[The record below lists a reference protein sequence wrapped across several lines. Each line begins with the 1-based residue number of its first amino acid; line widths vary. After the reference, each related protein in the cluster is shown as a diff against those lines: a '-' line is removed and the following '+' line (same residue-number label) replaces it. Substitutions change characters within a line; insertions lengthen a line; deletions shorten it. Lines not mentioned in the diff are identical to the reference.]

1 MSSDNNLQKME
12 RDIVNEITEPSQSK
26 TAVNANAAPGNPL
39 PKEGSNASGVSTP
52 GNTPPF
58 EDLGGPTVDNA
69 SPTNDSAKLK
79 DPAGSLK
86 QVRDVVTKKGAKA
99 DPMKG
104 LNSGDEVEIKDDQE
118 VVAEEPAVE
127 EDQVVAEAETT
138 EEEVVAEAPDYT
150 EISIEEDVN
159 ALVAG
164 EELSEEFKEKTAV
177 IFEAAI
183 KSKLVEEIDRFEEKY
198 NEELDAE
205 INSTKEDLVEKVD
218 SYLNY
223 VVENWMEDNK
233 LAIQTGLRTEIA
245 EGFMNNLK
253 DLFTESYI
261 EVPESKIDLVDEL
274 AETVEELEEKLNS
287 TTGNAIA
294 MAEELESYKR
304 DAIIAEHSKDL
315 ADTQIAKLKSL
326 VEDVDFDDE
335 ETFSKKVATVKES
348 YFTKESVN
356 VETADIDTDESD
368 DIVESSGSMAQ
379 YISALKATQS

>member
-1 MSSDNNLQKME
+1 MPKMPGTKAGM
-12 RDIVNEITEPSQSK
+12 INAMYMKASK
-26 TAVNANAAPGNPL
+26 M
-39 PKEGSNASGVSTP
+39 KK
-52 GNTPPF
+52 
-58 EDLGGPTVDNA
+58 EDLAAMYGKVMAESVDE
-69 SPTNDSAKLK
+69 D
-79 DPAGSLK
+79 G
-86 QVRDVVTKKGAKA
+86 
-99 DPMKG
+99 
-104 LNSGDEVEIKDDQE
+104 E
-118 VVAEEPAVE
+118 VVLDTA
-127 EDQVVAEAETT
+127 DL
-138 EEEVVAEAPDYT
+138 DYNT
-150 EISIEEDVN
+150 DFSADLN
-159 ALVAG
+159 ALVN
-164 EELSEEFKEKTAV
+164 EEATLSEDFKAKAEV

-183 KSKLVEEIDRFEEKY
+183 KSKLAEEIDRLEEKY

-304 DAIIAEHSKDL
+304 EAIIAEHSKDL
-315 ADTQIAKLKSL
+315 ADTQVAKLKSL